1 MVLTMST
8 FTKPLSN
15 AVASLLRPLV
25 RILLRNG
32 VPYGVFEDVARWV
45 YADIAMKEFGLEG
58 RKPSVSRASVLT
70 GLSRKEIVRLQEMG
84 SPYDD
89 EAATRYNRAARV
101 VSAWVR
107 DVRFTDATGNPGDLP
122 LEGKGAT
129 FAALVKEFG
138 GDVPARAML
147 DELMRVGTVERLDDD
162 RVRLLKRAYLPQ
174 RDDVVKLA
182 ILGSDVRLLIATIE
196 HNLRHSG
203 NELLFQ
209 RKVAYDNL
217 PEQILPQF
225 RVLSATRAQAL
236 LEELD
241 RYLAAHDRDFNPAV
255 EGSGRKHAGIGIYY
269 FEEDVESLPEE
280 EDLS

>member
-1 MVLTMST
+1 MPA

-45 YADIAMKEFGLEG
+45 YADVAMKEFGMEG

-70 GLSRKEIVRLQEMG
+70 GLSRKEVVRLQELG

-89 EAATRYNRAARV
+89 EAAARYNRAARV

-107 DVRFTDATGNPGDLP
+107 DVRFADAKGNPGDLP
-122 LEGKGAT
+122 LEGAGAT
-129 FAALVKEFG
+129 FAALVKEFS

-147 DELMRVGTVERLDDD
+147 DELVRVGTVERLADDD
-162 RVRLLKRAYLPQ
+162 RVRLLNRAYLPQ
-174 RDDVVKLA
+174 RDDIARLA
-182 ILGSDVRLLIATIE
+182 ILGSDVRLLISTIE

-203 NELLFQ
+203 DDLLFQ

-217 PEQILPQF
+217 PEEILPQF
-225 RVLSATRAQAL
+225 RVLGSTRAQAL

-241 RYLAAHDRDFNPAV
+241 RYLAAHDRDINPAV
-255 EGSGRKHAGIGIYY
+255 EGRGRKHAGIGVYY
-269 FEEDVESLPEE
+269 FEEDFEPLPEE
-280 EDLS
+280 GDPS